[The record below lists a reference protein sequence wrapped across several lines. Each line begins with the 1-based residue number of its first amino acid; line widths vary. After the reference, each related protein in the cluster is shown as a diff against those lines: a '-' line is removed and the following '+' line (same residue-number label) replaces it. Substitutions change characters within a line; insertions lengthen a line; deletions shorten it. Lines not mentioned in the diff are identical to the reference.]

1 MPTTQSP
8 IRFFLLAPSFFASVS
23 TPILSSKLLTLSSK
37 EMAITAQDVNKLR
50 AMTGAGMMDCKKAL
64 TEADGDFEAARDIL
78 RKQGQ
83 KIADKRAENET
94 SEGLV
99 LVSVSED
106 GTTGKLVALAC
117 ETESVAKVAN
127 FRELAQQVLDAA
139 VRTNAGTKEDLLA
152 TKEADGLTVQEH
164 ITDLMGKI
172 GEKIDVTYATLT
184 AEKVASYIH
193 SDNKKGVLVGLKNVG
208 GADTTEVGRDV
219 AMQIVAMK
227 PVAVDKDGVD
237 AATVEREIEIGK
249 EQARAEGK
257 PEAMLEKIAQGKL
270 NKFYKDNTL
279 LNQEFVKDNSVT
291 IAKLLDNKQK
301 GMTVTD
307 FKRVAIG
314 A

>member
-1 MPTTQSP
+1 M
-8 IRFFLLAPSFFASVS
+8 A
-23 TPILSSKLLTLSSK
+23 
-37 EMAITAQDVNKLR
+37 AITAADVNKLR
-50 AMTGAGMMDCKKAL
+50 TMTGAGMMDCKKAL

-94 SEGLV
+94 SEGFV
-99 LVSVSED
+99 AVSVSED
-106 GTTGKLVALAC
+106 GTNGKLVALAC
-117 ETESVAKVAN
+117 ETESVAKVAD
-127 FRELAQQVLDAA
+127 FRNLVQRALDTA
-139 VRTNAGTKEDLLA
+139 VRTNAA
-152 TKEADGLTVQEH
+152 TKEELLAAKQDDGLSLQEH

-172 GEKIDVTYATLT
+172 GEKLDLTYATLT

-193 SDNKKGVLVGLKNVG
+193 SDSKKGVLVGLKNVG
-208 GADTTEVGRDV
+208 GADTAAVGRDV

-237 AATVEREIEIGK
+237 ASITEREIEIGK

-270 NKFYKDNTL
+270 NKFYKENTL
-279 LNQEFVKDNSVT
+279 LNQEFVKDNSLT
-291 IAKLLDNKQK
+291 IAQLLDKTSK
-301 GMTVTD
+301 GMTVSD

>member
-1 MPTTQSP
+1 M
-8 IRFFLLAPSFFASVS
+8 A
-23 TPILSSKLLTLSSK
+23 
-37 EMAITAQDVNKLR
+37 AITAADVNKLR
-50 AMTGAGMMDCKKAL
+50 TMTGAGMMDCKKAL

-78 RKQGQ
+78 RKAGQ

-94 SEGLV
+94 SEGFV
-99 LVSVSED
+99 AVSVSED
-106 GTTGKLVALAC
+106 GTSGKLVALAC

-127 FRELAQQVLDAA
+127 FRELVQRILDTA
-139 VRTNAGTKEDLLA
+139 VRTNATSKEDLLA
-152 TKEADGLTVQEH
+152 VKEDDGLTIQEH

-172 GEKIDVTYATLT
+172 GEKLDLTYATLS

-193 SDNKKGVLVGLKNVG
+193 SDSKKGVLVGLKNVG
-208 GADTTEVGRDV
+208 SADAAAVGRDV

-237 AATVEREIEIGK
+237 SATVEREIEIGK

-270 NKFYKDNTL
+270 NKFYKEQTL
-279 LNQEFVKDNSVT
+279 LNQEFVKDNSMT
-291 IAKLLDNKQK
+291 IAQLLDSKSK
-301 GMTVTD
+301 GMTVSD